1 MNHEVPST
9 TNDAGK
15 PTIVVGYT
23 TRAPGR
29 AALEK
34 AITEAHLRGAR
45 LVVVHSIKSGP
56 STEHEIRDL
65 QEHEKALGEIDRRL
79 TEAGIEHEIQKYVRG
94 MSPAEDLAEATRDEG
109 ASLLV
114 VGYSH
119 RSRTSKALLGSDVQQ
134 ILLDAPCPV
143 LAVRADHL

>member
-1 MNHEVPST
+1 MSNDMSSP

-23 TRAPGR
+23 TLAPGR

-34 AITEAHLRGAR
+34 AITEAPLRDAR
-45 LVVVHSIKSGP
+45 LVVIHSVKSGP
-56 STEHEIRDL
+56 STEHEVRDL
-65 QEHEKALGEIDRRL
+65 QEHEKALEEIDSRL
-79 TEAGIEHEIQKYVRG
+79 TEAGIEHKIRKYARG
-94 MSPAEDLAEATRDEG
+94 MSPAEDLAEATQDEE

-134 ILLDAPCPV
+134 ILLAAPCPV
-143 LAVRADHL
+143 LAVRPDHL